1 MDAILLRKV
10 SVDVAYILL
19 AAAAP
24 RRKKVTT
31 PLLPRNSHRRTRNF
45 SGSLGLEKLQNCFQ
59 IFQTLYPFGASHCTT
74 GPAPS
79 SQALKDDKPM
89 SLILPAILLFMLV
102 AAYVYLWRSSHEA
115 VKFAREYQDRG
126 GLLIDV
132 RSPAEF
138 KSGHLPRAINLPLN
152 ELDTYVP
159 RLAQDKN
166 QILLLHCK
174 TGLRSELAA
183 QRLKRQGYAKAF
195 NLGSYGR
202 AARLILRNQ
211 AQA

>member
-1 MDAILLRKV
+1 
-10 SVDVAYILL
+10 
-19 AAAAP
+19 
-24 RRKKVTT
+24 
-31 PLLPRNSHRRTRNF
+31 
-45 SGSLGLEKLQNCFQ
+45 
-59 IFQTLYPFGASHCTT
+59 
-74 GPAPS
+74 
-79 SQALKDDKPM
+79 M
-89 SLILPAILLFMLV
+89 SFILPTLFLFLLV
-102 AAYVYLWRSSHEA
+102 AAYVYLWRSGQQA
-115 VKFAREYQDRG
+115 LKYAREYQNQG

-132 RSPAEF
+132 RSPAEY

-183 QRLKRQGYAKAF
+183 QRLQRQGYSKAF

-202 AARLILRNQ
+202 AARLILRHD
-211 AQA
+211 

>member
-1 MDAILLRKV
+1 
-10 SVDVAYILL
+10 
-19 AAAAP
+19 
-24 RRKKVTT
+24 
-31 PLLPRNSHRRTRNF
+31 
-45 SGSLGLEKLQNCFQ
+45 
-59 IFQTLYPFGASHCTT
+59 
-74 GPAPS
+74 
-79 SQALKDDKPM
+79 M
-89 SLILPAILLFMLV
+89 SLILPATLLFVLV
-102 AAYVYLWRSSHEA
+102 AAYVYLWRSSQQA
-115 VKFAREYQDRG
+115 LKFAREYQDRG

-152 ELDTYVP
+152 ELDTCVP

-166 QILLLHCK
+166 QVLLLHCK

-202 AARLILRNQ
+202 AARLILRHQPQ
-211 AQA
+211 A

>member
-1 MDAILLRKV
+1 M
-10 SVDVAYILL
+10 
-19 AAAAP
+19 
-24 RRKKVTT
+24 
-31 PLLPRNSHRRTRNF
+31 
-45 SGSLGLEKLQNCFQ
+45 
-59 IFQTLYPFGASHCTT
+59 
-74 GPAPS
+74 
-79 SQALKDDKPM
+79 
-89 SLILPAILLFMLV
+89 LI
-102 AAYVYLWRSSHEA
+102 AAYVYLWRSSQA
-115 VKFAREYQDRG
+115 AAKYAREYQDRG

-132 RSPAEF
+132 RSPAEY

-159 RLAQDKN
+159 QLTQDKN

-202 AARLILRNQ
+202 AARLILRHRDLP
-211 AQA
+211 AS

>member
-1 MDAILLRKV
+1 
-10 SVDVAYILL
+10 
-19 AAAAP
+19 
-24 RRKKVTT
+24 
-31 PLLPRNSHRRTRNF
+31 
-45 SGSLGLEKLQNCFQ
+45 
-59 IFQTLYPFGASHCTT
+59 
-74 GPAPS
+74 
-79 SQALKDDKPM
+79 M
-89 SLILPAILLFMLV
+89 SLILPATLLFVLV

-115 VKFAREYQDRG
+115 LKYAREYQDRG

-195 NLGSYGR
+195 NLGSYSR
-202 AARLILRNQ
+202 AARLILRPVRPGV
-211 AQA
+211 

>member
-1 MDAILLRKV
+1 
-10 SVDVAYILL
+10 
-19 AAAAP
+19 
-24 RRKKVTT
+24 
-31 PLLPRNSHRRTRNF
+31 
-45 SGSLGLEKLQNCFQ
+45 
-59 IFQTLYPFGASHCTT
+59 
-74 GPAPS
+74 
-79 SQALKDDKPM
+79 
-89 SLILPAILLFMLV
+89 MLV

-115 VKFAREYQDRG
+115 AKFAREYQDRG

-195 NLGSYGR
+195 NLGSYGH
-202 AARLILRNQ
+202 AARLILRPERPSV
-211 AQA
+211 

>member
-1 MDAILLRKV
+1 M
-10 SVDVAYILL
+10 LL
-19 AAAAP
+19 AAYA
-24 RRKKVTT
+24 
-31 PLLPRNSHRRTRNF
+31 
-45 SGSLGLEKLQNCFQ
+45 
-59 IFQTLYPFGASHCTT
+59 
-74 GPAPS
+74 
-79 SQALKDDKPM
+79 
-89 SLILPAILLFMLV
+89 
-102 AAYVYLWRSSHEA
+102 YLWRSSQEA
-115 VKFAREYQDRG
+115 VKYAREYQNHG

-202 AARLILRNQ
+202 AARLILRPVRPGL
-211 AQA
+211 

>member
-1 MDAILLRKV
+1 
-10 SVDVAYILL
+10 
-19 AAAAP
+19 
-24 RRKKVTT
+24 
-31 PLLPRNSHRRTRNF
+31 
-45 SGSLGLEKLQNCFQ
+45 
-59 IFQTLYPFGASHCTT
+59 
-74 GPAPS
+74 
-79 SQALKDDKPM
+79 M
-89 SLILPAILLFMLV
+89 SFILPATLLFLLV

-115 VKFAREYQDRG
+115 LKYAREYQNQG

-159 RLAQDKN
+159 RLALDKN

-183 QRLKRQGYAKAF
+183 QRLRSQGYAKAF
-195 NLGSYGR
+195 NLGSYSR
-202 AARLILRNQ
+202 AARLILRPVRPGV
-211 AQA
+211 

>member
-1 MDAILLRKV
+1 M
-10 SVDVAYILL
+10 LL
-19 AAAAP
+19 AAYA
-24 RRKKVTT
+24 
-31 PLLPRNSHRRTRNF
+31 
-45 SGSLGLEKLQNCFQ
+45 
-59 IFQTLYPFGASHCTT
+59 
-74 GPAPS
+74 
-79 SQALKDDKPM
+79 
-89 SLILPAILLFMLV
+89 
-102 AAYVYLWRSSHEA
+102 YLWRSSQEA
-115 VKFAREYQDRG
+115 VKYAREYQNHG

-166 QILLLHCK
+166 QVLLLHCK

-195 NLGSYGR
+195 NLGSYGH
-202 AARLILRNQ
+202 AARLILRPERPSV
-211 AQA
+211 

>member
-1 MDAILLRKV
+1 
-10 SVDVAYILL
+10 
-19 AAAAP
+19 
-24 RRKKVTT
+24 
-31 PLLPRNSHRRTRNF
+31 
-45 SGSLGLEKLQNCFQ
+45 
-59 IFQTLYPFGASHCTT
+59 
-74 GPAPS
+74 
-79 SQALKDDKPM
+79 M
-89 SLILPAILLFMLV
+89 SLILPSLLLFLLV
-102 AAYVYLWRSSHEA
+102 ALYFHLWRSSVA
-115 VKFAREYQDRG
+115 AQRYAREYQHHG

-152 ELDTYVP
+152 ELDDYIP
-159 RLAQDKN
+159 RLAENKD

-202 AARLILRNQ
+202 AARLILRHQPQ
-211 AQA
+211 A

>member
-1 MDAILLRKV
+1 
-10 SVDVAYILL
+10 
-19 AAAAP
+19 
-24 RRKKVTT
+24 
-31 PLLPRNSHRRTRNF
+31 
-45 SGSLGLEKLQNCFQ
+45 
-59 IFQTLYPFGASHCTT
+59 
-74 GPAPS
+74 
-79 SQALKDDKPM
+79 M
-89 SLILPAILLFMLV
+89 SLIFPATLLLMLV
-102 AAYVYLWRSSHEA
+102 ALYFHLWRASQTA
-115 VKFAREYQDRG
+115 VKYARDYQDQG

-132 RSPAEF
+132 RSPAEY

-159 RLAQDKN
+159 RLAQNKD

-202 AARLILRNQ
+202 AARLILR
-211 AQA
+211 ADRSTS

>member
-1 MDAILLRKV
+1 
-10 SVDVAYILL
+10 
-19 AAAAP
+19 
-24 RRKKVTT
+24 
-31 PLLPRNSHRRTRNF
+31 
-45 SGSLGLEKLQNCFQ
+45 
-59 IFQTLYPFGASHCTT
+59 
-74 GPAPS
+74 
-79 SQALKDDKPM
+79 M
-89 SLILPAILLFMLV
+89 SLIVPAALLFLLV
-102 AAYVYLWRSSHEA
+102 ALYFYLWRSSQQA
-115 VKFAREYQDRG
+115 LKFAREYQDRG

-152 ELDTYVP
+152 ELDTCVP

-166 QILLLHCK
+166 QVLLLHCK

-202 AARLILRNQ
+202 AARLILRPRTPSTPKVQ
-211 AQA
+211 A

>member
-1 MDAILLRKV
+1 MSL
-10 SVDVAYILL
+10 
-19 AAAAP
+19 
-24 RRKKVTT
+24 
-31 PLLPRNSHRRTRNF
+31 LLPAT
-45 SGSLGLEKLQNCFQ
+45 
-59 IFQTLYPFGASHCTT
+59 
-74 GPAPS
+74 
-79 SQALKDDKPM
+79 
-89 SLILPAILLFMLV
+89 LLFLLV

-115 VKFAREYQDRG
+115 LKYAREYQNQG

-132 RSPAEF
+132 RSPAEY
-138 KSGHLPRAINLPLN
+138 KSGHLPHAINLPLN
-152 ELDTYVP
+152 ELDASVP

-183 QRLKRQGYAKAF
+183 QRLKRQGYANAF

-202 AARLILRNQ
+202 AARLILRHQ